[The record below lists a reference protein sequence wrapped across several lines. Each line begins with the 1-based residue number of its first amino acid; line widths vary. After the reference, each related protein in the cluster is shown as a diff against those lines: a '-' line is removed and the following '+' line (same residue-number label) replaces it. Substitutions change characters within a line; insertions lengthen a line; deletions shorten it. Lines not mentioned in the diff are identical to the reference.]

1 MRVAPSMLLTP
12 EERAVVRALR
22 SGPPGAAGEVRLPAQ
37 LDPAIHR
44 LEQRGWVTLTS
55 RGALLGDQ
63 REYGLSLTSEAKLAL
78 EDVASGGQSEEP

>member
-1 MRVAPSMLLTP
+1 VHCGLARPARR
-12 EERAVVRALR
+12 ERCDC
-22 SGPPGAAGEVRLPAQ
+22 PAQ